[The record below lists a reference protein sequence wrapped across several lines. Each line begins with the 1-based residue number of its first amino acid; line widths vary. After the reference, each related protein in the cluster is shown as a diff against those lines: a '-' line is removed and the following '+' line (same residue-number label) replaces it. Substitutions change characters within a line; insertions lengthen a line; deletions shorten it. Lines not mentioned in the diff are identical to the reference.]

1 MQDNVEKD
9 IYFSEFKDLDKSIL
23 MPEEI
28 KIEGANYIVSGKPR
42 FLVGAEYPEAFGHF

>member
-1 MQDNVEKD
+1 
-9 IYFSEFKDLDKSIL
+9 

-42 FLVGAEYPEAFGHF
+42 FLVGAEYPEAFGHFRSANNTDMQRNTSGYMKSNEL